1 MYKLYQNVQGILT
14 ARTLLFPP
22 FSPGSTHGKG
32 FFIFS
37 LFITKTMSFWV
48 CFLTLLTLFLSICL
62 SLQQEPHFHAEQER
76 EEIETNRFW
85 DVIARELKLGQRSAY
100 AVGGEA
106 IRGFDGEPSR
116 SPRRLLRLHRRH
128 LRHRRCHVQGPLL
141 SPLPFNVDLNLCI
154 DLKFLC
160 LWFFFFLV
168 FFAVQAKLV
177 ACYNFLRSIALQL
190 AQFRNRSQTGLHG
203 HDVSSFFP
211 FHFCITQTYFFFLMC
226 MFVWINFIFML
237 MKPLGIL
244 RFLD

>member
-1 MYKLYQNVQGILT
+1 MLVSWAEAHEVAT
-14 ARTLLFPP
+14 
-22 FSPGSTHGKG
+22 
-32 FFIFS
+32 
-37 LFITKTMSFWV
+37 
-48 CFLTLLTLFLSICL
+48 
-62 SLQQEPHFHAEQER
+62 EPHFHAEQER

-106 IRGFDGEPSR
+106 IRGSDGEPSR
-116 SPRRLLRLHRRH
+116 SPRRLLWLHRRH

-141 SPLPFNVDLNLCI
+141 SPLPFNFDLNLCI

-160 LWFFFFLV
+160 LWLWFFFG

-177 ACYNFLRSIALQL
+177 ACYHFLRPIAHQL

-203 HDVSSFFP
+203 HDVSSLFP
-211 FHFCITQTYFFFLMC
+211 FHFCM
-226 MFVWINFIFML
+226 WINFIFML

>member
-1 MYKLYQNVQGILT
+1 MVPMMMRWRETFFYILVSWAEAHEVAT
-14 ARTLLFPP
+14 
-22 FSPGSTHGKG
+22 
-32 FFIFS
+32 
-37 LFITKTMSFWV
+37 
-48 CFLTLLTLFLSICL
+48 
-62 SLQQEPHFHAEQER
+62 EPHFHTEQER
-76 EEIETNRFW
+76 EEIETNRIW
-85 DVIARELKLGQRSAY
+85 DVIARELKLGKRSTY

-106 IRGFDGEPSR
+106 IRGSDGEPSR

-128 LRHRRCHVQGPLL
+128 LRHRRRHVQGPLL

-160 LWFFFFLV
+160 LWFLFFCFFFFL
-168 FFAVQAKLV
+168 AVQAKLV

-203 HDVSSFFP
+203 HDVSSFCP
-211 FHFCITQTYFFFLMC
+211 FHFCITQTFFFFLMC